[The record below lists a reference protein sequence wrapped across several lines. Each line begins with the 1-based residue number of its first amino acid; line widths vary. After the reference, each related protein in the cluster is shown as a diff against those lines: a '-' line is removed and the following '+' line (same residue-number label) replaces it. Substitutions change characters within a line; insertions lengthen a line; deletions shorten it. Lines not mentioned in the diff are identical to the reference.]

1 MQGQPFND
9 LLVKYDKRIFLEVM
23 NKVEIA
29 KFPLLRVH
37 KLKHLYSNVLIY
49 NKTAKFQDIL
59 KVTSRQF
66 YRTSFL
72 IFLVQIPIFLKKLLL
87 QKLFQNPVKHQ
98 RWSFL
103 QK

>member
-49 NKTAKFQDIL
+49 KKTTKFQDIL

-66 YRTSFL
+66 
-72 IFLVQIPIFLKKLLL
+72 
-87 QKLFQNPVKHQ
+87 
-98 RWSFL
+98 
-103 QK
+103 

>member
-37 KLKHLYSNVLIY
+37 KLKHLYSNFLIY
-49 NKTAKFQDIL
+49 KKTTKFQDIL

-66 YRTSFL
+66 
-72 IFLVQIPIFLKKLLL
+72 
-87 QKLFQNPVKHQ
+87 
-98 RWSFL
+98 
-103 QK
+103 

>member
-49 NKTAKFQDIL
+49 
-59 KVTSRQF
+59 
-66 YRTSFL
+66 
-72 IFLVQIPIFLKKLLL
+72 KKLL
-87 QKLFQNPVKHQ
+87 
-98 RWSFL
+98 SF
-103 QK
+103 KTY